1 MEPEEALGKVIRG
14 ARKRQGLSQEK
25 LALDAGV
32 ERNYVSL
39 IERGRNSAS
48 VRILFKLCAV
58 LELRPSALLAQAEK
72 LMHRSSENKSTSR

>member
-1 MEPEEALGKVIRG
+1 MEPEEAVGKVIRG
-14 ARKRQGLSQEK
+14 ARKRQGLSQEA

-39 IERGRNSAS
+39 IERGCNSAS

-58 LELRPSALLAQAEK
+58 LDLPPSALLAQAEK
-72 LMHRSSENKSTSR
+72 MMHSIQEKKSASR